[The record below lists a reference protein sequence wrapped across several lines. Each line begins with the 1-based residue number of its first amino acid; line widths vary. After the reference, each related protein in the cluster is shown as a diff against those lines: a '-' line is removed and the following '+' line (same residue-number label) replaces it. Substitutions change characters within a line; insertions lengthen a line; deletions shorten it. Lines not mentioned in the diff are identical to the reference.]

1 MKSLEN
7 GFALEIMFHTGDYFS
22 QLLLSLE
29 ILRVKIKC
37 VVDILLMQM
46 FLEFAGLVM

>member
-7 GFALEIMFHTGDYFS
+7 GFALEIMFHTVDYFS

-29 ILRVKIKC
+29 ILKVKTKC
-37 VVDILLMQM
+37 VEDILHMLMC
-46 FLEFAGLVM
+46 LEFAGLVM